1 MQDEMRTL
9 ESEVELARPPRPAA
23 VTRKTSVK
31 PRQSKPGS
39 VKVEAPLAREI
50 ILRLIELF
58 KQV

>member
-9 ESEVELARPPRPAA
+9 ESEVELVRPPRPAA
-23 VTRKTSVK
+23 VTRKTSMNL
-31 PRQSKPGS
+31 RQSKPGTA
-39 VKVEAPLAREI
+39 KVETPLAREI